1 MVEALVI
8 AAVMAAGLAVAAA
21 AAGRIV
27 ADPSCPKCGHRAWS
41 KGVPHWRCRRC
52 GTNYRPADAVIRA
65 YVLLFLLRALWR
77 RMPLPGALLR

>member
-1 MVEALVI
+1 MVGALVI
-8 AAVMAAGLAVAAA
+8 AAVMAAGLAA
-21 AAGRIV
+21 AAGAASRIV

-52 GTNYRPADAVIRA
+52 GTNCRPADGVVRA

-77 RMPLPGALLR
+77 RAPLPGALLR